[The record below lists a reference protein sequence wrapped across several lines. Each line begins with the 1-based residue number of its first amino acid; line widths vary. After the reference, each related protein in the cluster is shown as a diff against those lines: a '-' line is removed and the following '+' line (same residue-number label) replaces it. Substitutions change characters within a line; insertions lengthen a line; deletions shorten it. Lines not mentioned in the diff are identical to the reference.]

1 MKRSSSVA
9 ALAVL
14 VSASVLG
21 GIAMRSADA
30 EVINFKVGSVG
41 NPGSRSPTTFL
52 GTQGAYSTSDMKAW
66 NYYYPGVT
74 NNTGGSSAS
83 PYLNLLTS
91 GSVATTVDFTMSS
104 TTSQAYGNVGWG
116 SGAPA
121 NLINSS
127 FVRAGAGVTRT
138 FSFAGLNPSFTY
150 DLYLFGLGDPNAQ
163 GTEFTVT
170 DNVGTTS
177 QSTTGWSGMVTTGTG
192 AVPWQLGKSYVVFT
206 GLTPNGA
213 GAMNGTWADSV
224 PLSGETAGF
233 NGFQLVAVP
242 EPSSL
247 AGLGVIGIGLA
258 AVIRRRLRAAK

>member
-1 MKRSSSVA
+1 
-9 ALAVL
+9 
-14 VSASVLG
+14 
-21 GIAMRSADA
+21 MRSADA
-30 EVINFKVGSVG
+30 DTINFKVGSVG
-41 NPGSRSPTTFL
+41 SPSNSGTGTDNIFL
-52 GTQGAYSTSDMKAW
+52 GTQGPSSTADMRAW
-66 NYYYPGVT
+66 NYFYPGVVD
-74 NNTGGSSAS
+74 NSGQSAGAS
-83 PYLNLLTS
+83 FTDLYTS
-91 GSVATTVDFTMSS
+91 GSVATTVDFTISGPGNI
-104 TTSQAYGNVGWG
+104 AYSGLGWG
-116 SGAPA
+116 SPAPS

-150 DLYLFGLGDPNAQ
+150 DLYLFGLGDFNAP

-177 QSTTGWSGMVTTGTG
+177 QSTTGWSGMVTSGTG

-206 GLTPNGA
+206 GLTPTVSGS
-213 GAMNGTWADSV
+213 MNGTWADSV
-224 PLSGETAGF
+224 AKPGESAGF

-258 AVIRRRLRAAK
+258 AVIRRRLRAAKSAS